1 MNAARRAP
9 ARDGAPTDT
18 APTVAFDFAHR
29 LLALSAWV
37 RRQRWLQGLYRLF
50 PQRARDGV
58 SSILAYRASRRA
70 RFVRTPAWSRP
81 IPPLVA
87 VAAAA
92 PVVGGGAGVNIL
104 GYLRGQFGLAESARM
119 YARALIGAGYPVA
132 LFDVSI
138 AIPHGVDD
146 RSVDAHIG
154 EGTPHPTSIVFVNPD
169 YLQPALEHIGAE
181 RLRGK
186 RLIACWFW
194 ELQDIPHDWLE
205 SIKLVD
211 EIMVASEFVKEA
223 FERVT
228 DKPVFRVPLPLSPV
242 PDSGLQ
248 RSDFGL
254 PEDAF
259 VFLCSFDFNSWV
271 DRKNPFAVIEAFR
284 RAFPDGGDNVRL
296 MVKTSNAHR
305 HPDKFLRL
313 LTASAQDPR
322 IVVRDEVIDRAHVC
336 ALQRCADVYVSLHR
350 AEGFG
355 LGLAECMAMG
365 KPIIGTAWSGNL
377 DFMDADN
384 SCLVGYRLVPVG
396 EGEYPHPQGAH
407 WAEADVDEAAAHMRK
422 LAGSPQFARE
432 LGARAKRDIEQRLSP
447 ALAACLLAQRLDA
460 PAAAMRGA
468 HAGGAQP

>member
-1 MNAARRAP
+1 M
-9 ARDGAPTDT
+9 
-18 APTVAFDFAHR
+18 
-29 LLALSAWV
+29 
-37 RRQRWLQGLYRLF
+37 
-50 PQRARDGV
+50 
-58 SSILAYRASRRA
+58 
-70 RFVRTPAWSRP
+70 
-81 IPPLVA
+81 
-87 VAAAA
+87 
-92 PVVGGGAGVNIL
+92 

-169 YLQPALEHIGAE
+169 YLQPALAHIGAE

-205 SIKLVD
+205 SIDLVD

-284 RAFPDGGDNVRL
+284 RAFPDAGDNVRL

-407 WAEADVDEAAAHMRK
+407 WAEANVDEAAAHMRK

-447 ALAACLLAQRLDA
+447 ALAASLLAQRLDA
-460 PAAAMRGA
+460 PPATARGA
-468 HAGGAQP
+468 SADGAQP